1 MGQKIRQNRSILICL
16 QNKHVFGF
24 YAEIQD
30 GQQKWQENDLG
41 KNSPVV
47 SADSLWVKNFVK
59 RSPVESSYTV
69 WVKNFVEIAPALSV
83 SEINAFFILRRN
95 SSWPPKVAEKPFV
108 KKLPVDSADTLWVK
122 NLVKIALS

>member
-1 MGQKIRQNRSILICL
+1 MGQKFGQNRSILICL

-30 GQQKWQENDLG
+30 GQQKWQENDFG

-47 SADSLWVKNFVK
+47 SADTLWVKNLVK

-83 SEINAFFILRRN
+83 SEINAFLHFTQKLSLASKSGGRTILSKTRQ
-95 SSWPPKVAEKPFV
+95 
-108 KKLPVDSADTLWVK
+108 
-122 NLVKIALS
+122 